1 MIEAMRSVGD
11 LGIHRNVSLQVI
23 YASSVM
29 MIMGI
34 GVIYPLLPVIAQ
46 SLEVPRS
53 QIGLILTVFTL
64 PSIFLAPVIGMLA
77 DLKGRK
83 VVLSSCLLLYG
94 VAGLGITF
102 VDSFSSVLV
111 LRALQGVGYAGVMPL
126 TIVLIGDTFTRET
139 ETSAQGIKVLLD
151 RAALLVI
158 PIAVGALSALAWQM
172 PFVLYALTI
181 PLAFVAMLRL
191 RERAVVQEER
201 PQNYLKMVGMA
212 CLKVR
217 SLTIFSMSSMRFFL
231 EFSFFTYLPIFAIET
246 LGVSV
251 IKGGFL
257 FGIFALGSMMTA
269 SAIGPLAARFER
281 VPLVTGAFLV
291 QAGCLSVAAL
301 AQNVWWLGAAMLVF
315 GLANGII
322 SPAQKSL
329 LTQSVPRQLRAGFVS
344 ADRISQQVA
353 KSIAPLIAGFIVV
366 FTSIQMMFMVMG
378 VFTLGW
384 VIVVVALNA
393 RGSLRPSL
401 VDAPEATALQ
411 PS

>member
-1 MIEAMRSVGD
+1 MMAYASKDAFMIEEMRSVGE

-29 MIMGI
+29 MIMGTV
-34 GVIYPLLPVIAQ
+34 VIYPVLPVIAQ
-46 SLEVPRS
+46 SLKVPRS

-172 PFVLYALTI
+172 PFVLYTLTI

-301 AQNVWWLGAAMLVF
+301 AQNVWWLGAAMLAF

-322 SPAQKSL
+322 
-329 LTQSVPRQLRAGFVS
+329 
-344 ADRISQQVA
+344 
-353 KSIAPLIAGFIVV
+353 
-366 FTSIQMMFMVMG
+366 
-378 VFTLGW
+378 
-384 VIVVVALNA
+384 
-393 RGSLRPSL
+393 
-401 VDAPEATALQ
+401 
-411 PS
+411 

>member
-1 MIEAMRSVGD
+1 MIGAVRSVGA

-29 MIMGI
+29 MIMGT
-34 GVIYPLLPVIAQ
+34 GVIYPVLPVIAQ
-46 SLEVPRS
+46 SLDVPRS

-64 PSIFLAPVIGMLA
+64 PSVFLAPVVGMLA

-102 VDSFSSVLV
+102 VDSFNSLLV

-158 PIAVGALSALAWQM
+158 PVAVGGLSALAWQM

-181 PLAFVAMLRL
+181 PLALVAMVRL
-191 RERAVVQEER
+191 REPVVAKEER
-201 PQNYLKMVGMA
+201 PQNYLKMVGRA
-212 CLKVR
+212 CLEIR

-257 FGIFALGSMMTA
+257 FGVFALGSMMTA
-269 SAIGPLAARFER
+269 SVIGPLAMRFER
-281 VPLVTGAFLV
+281 VPLVAVAFLA
-291 QAGCLSVAAL
+291 QAGCLALAAW
-301 AQNVWWLGAAMLVF
+301 AQNVWGLGAAMLVF
-315 GLANGII
+315 GLSNGII

-329 LTQSVPRQLRAGFVS
+329 LTQSVSRQLRAGFVS

-353 KSIAPLIAGFIVV
+353 KSIAPLIAGFIVA
-366 FTSIQMMFMVMG
+366 FTSIQIMFAVMG
-378 VFTLGW
+378 VFTLIW
-384 VIVVVALNA
+384 VMVVGALNA
-393 RGSLRPSL
+393 KGALKPSP
-401 VDAPEATALQ
+401 AGAREATVLP

>member
-29 MIMGI
+29 MIMGT
-34 GVIYPLLPVIAQ
+34 GVIYPVLPVIAQ

-251 IKGGFL
+251 LKGSH
-257 FGIFALGSMMTA
+257 IS
-269 SAIGPLAARFER
+269 RF
-281 VPLVTGAFLV
+281 PIPTGA
-291 QAGCLSVAAL
+291 G
-301 AQNVWWLGAAMLVF
+301 
-315 GLANGII
+315 
-322 SPAQKSL
+322 
-329 LTQSVPRQLRAGFVS
+329 
-344 ADRISQQVA
+344 
-353 KSIAPLIAGFIVV
+353 
-366 FTSIQMMFMVMG
+366 
-378 VFTLGW
+378 
-384 VIVVVALNA
+384 
-393 RGSLRPSL
+393 
-401 VDAPEATALQ
+401 TACNRR
-411 PS
+411 S

>member
-29 MIMGI
+29 MIMGT
-34 GVIYPLLPVIAQ
+34 GVIYPVLPVIAQ

-94 VAGLGITF
+94 VAGMGITF

-158 PIAVGALSALAWQM
+158 PIAVGALSAFAWQM

-212 CLKVR
+212 CLKIR
-217 SLTIFSMSSMRFFL
+217 SLTIFSISSMRFFL

-281 VPLVTGAFLV
+281 VPLVTGVFSV

-301 AQNVWWLGAAMLVF
+301 AQNVWWLGAAMLAF

-322 SPAQKSL
+322 
-329 LTQSVPRQLRAGFVS
+329 
-344 ADRISQQVA
+344 
-353 KSIAPLIAGFIVV
+353 
-366 FTSIQMMFMVMG
+366 
-378 VFTLGW
+378 
-384 VIVVVALNA
+384 
-393 RGSLRPSL
+393 
-401 VDAPEATALQ
+401 
-411 PS
+411 

>member
-29 MIMGI
+29 MIMGT
-34 GVIYPLLPVIAQ
+34 GVIYPVLPVIAQ

-83 VVLSSCLLLYG
+83 IVLSSCLLLYG
-94 VAGLGITF
+94 VAGVGITF

-139 ETSAQGIKVLLD
+139 ETSAHGIKVLLD

-231 EFSFFTYLPIFAIET
+231 EFSFFTYLPIFA
-246 LGVSV
+246 
-251 IKGGFL
+251 
-257 FGIFALGSMMTA
+257 LGSMVAA

-393 RGSLRPSL
+393 RGALRPSL

>member
-1 MIEAMRSVGD
+1 M
-11 LGIHRNVSLQVI
+11 
-23 YASSVM
+23 
-29 MIMGI
+29 
-34 GVIYPLLPVIAQ
+34 
-46 SLEVPRS
+46 
-53 QIGLILTVFTL
+53 
-64 PSIFLAPVIGMLA
+64 
-77 DLKGRK
+77 
-83 VVLSSCLLLYG
+83 
-94 VAGLGITF
+94 
-102 VDSFSSVLV
+102 
-111 LRALQGVGYAGVMPL
+111 GYAGVMPL

-301 AQNVWWLGAAMLVF
+301 ARTF
-315 GLANGII
+315 GGWEPRCWSLD
-322 SPAQKSL
+322 SPMESFRRPK
-329 LTQSVPRQLRAGFVS
+329 RAC
-344 ADRISQQVA
+344 
-353 KSIAPLIAGFIVV
+353 
-366 FTSIQMMFMVMG
+366 
-378 VFTLGW
+378 
-384 VIVVVALNA
+384 
-393 RGSLRPSL
+393 
-401 VDAPEATALQ
+401 
-411 PS
+411 

>member
-1 MIEAMRSVGD
+1 MIGAMRSVGE

-29 MIMGI
+29 MIMGT
-34 GVIYPLLPVIAQ
+34 GVIYPVLPVIAQ

-64 PSIFLAPVIGMLA
+64 PSIFLAPLIGMLA

-191 RERAVVQEER
+191 REPAVAKEER
-201 PQNYLKMVGMA
+201 PQNYLKMVGRA
-212 CLKVR
+212 CLEIR

-251 IKGGFL
+251 IKGGLL
-257 FGIFALGSMMTA
+257 FGVFAFGSMMTA
-269 SAIGPLAARFER
+269 SVIGPLAARFER
-281 VPLVTGAFLV
+281 VPLVVGSFLV

-315 GLANGII
+315 GLSNGII

-353 KSIAPLIAGFIVV
+353 KSIAPLFAGFIVV
-366 FTSIQMMFMVMG
+366 LSSIQTMFMVMG
-378 VFTLGW
+378 VFTLAW

-393 RGSLRPSL
+393 RGALKPSL
-401 VDAPEATALQ
+401 VGAAEATPLQ
-411 PS
+411 RR

>member
-29 MIMGI
+29 MIMGT
-34 GVIYPLLPVIAQ
+34 GVIYPVLPVIAQ

-201 PQNYLKMVGMA
+201 PQNYFKMVGMA

-281 VPLVTGAFLV
+281 VPLVTGVFSV

-393 RGSLRPSL
+393 RGALRPSL

>member
-29 MIMGI
+29 MIMGT
-34 GVIYPLLPVIAQ
+34 GVIYPVLPVIAQ

-158 PIAVGALSALAWQM
+158 PIAVGALSAFAWQM

-212 CLKVR
+212 CLKIR

-231 EFSFFTYLPIFAIET
+231 EFSFFTYLPIFA
-246 LGVSV
+246 
-251 IKGGFL
+251 
-257 FGIFALGSMMTA
+257 LGSMMTV
-269 SAIGPLAARFER
+269 SAIGSLAARFER

-393 RGSLRPSL
+393 RGALRPSL

>member
-29 MIMGI
+29 MIMGT
-34 GVIYPLLPVIAQ
+34 GVIYPVLPVIAQ

-94 VAGLGITF
+94 VAGVGITF

-158 PIAVGALSALAWQM
+158 PIAVGALSAFAWQM

-231 EFSFFTYLPIFAIET
+231 EFSFFTYLP
-246 LGVSV
+246 
-251 IKGGFL
+251 
-257 FGIFALGSMMTA
+257 IFALGSMMTA

-393 RGSLRPSL
+393 RGALRPSL

>member
-11 LGIHRNVSLQVI
+11 LGIHRNVSVQVI

-29 MIMGI
+29 MIMGT
-34 GVIYPLLPVIAQ
+34 GVIYPVLPVIAQ

-83 VVLSSCLLLYG
+83 IVLSSCLLLYG
-94 VAGLGITF
+94 VAGVGITF

-126 TIVLIGDTFTRET
+126 TIVFIGDTFTREA

-212 CLKVR
+212 YLKVR
-217 SLTIFSMSSMRFFL
+217 SLTIFSMSSMCFFL
-231 EFSFFTYLPIFAIET
+231 EFSFFTYLPIFTIET

-257 FGIFALGSMMTA
+257 FGIFALGAMMTT
-269 SAIGPLAARFER
+269 SVTGPLTARFER

-291 QAGCLSVAAL
+291 QSGCLSVAAL
-301 AQNVWWLGAAMLVF
+301 AQNVWWLGTAMLVF

-378 VFTLGW
+378 VFTSGW

-393 RGSLRPSL
+393 RGALRPSL

>member
-1 MIEAMRSVGD
+1 MIGAMRSVGA

-29 MIMGI
+29 MIMGT
-34 GVIYPLLPVIAQ
+34 GVIYPVLPVIAQ

-53 QIGLILTVFTL
+53 QIGLISAVFTL
-64 PSIFLAPVIGMLA
+64 PSIFLAPLIGMLV

-158 PIAVGALSALAWQM
+158 PIAVGALSALAGQM

-191 RERAVVQEER
+191 REPTVAKEDR
-201 PQNYLKMVGMA
+201 PQNYLKMVGRA
-212 CLKVR
+212 CLEIR

-231 EFSFFTYLPIFAIET
+231 EFSFFIYLPIFAIET

-257 FGIFALGSMMTA
+257 FGIFALRSMTTA
-269 SAIGPLAARFER
+269 SVIGPLAARFER
-281 VPLVTGAFLV
+281 VPLVVGAFLV

-315 GLANGII
+315 GPSNGII

-378 VFTLGW
+378 VFTLAW
-384 VIVVVALNA
+384 VVVVVALNA
-393 RGSLRPSL
+393 RGALRPSL
-401 VDAPEATALQ
+401 VGAPETTALQ

>member
-29 MIMGI
+29 MIMGT
-34 GVIYPLLPVIAQ
+34 GVIYPVLPVIAQ

-83 VVLSSCLLLYG
+83 VVLSSCLFLYG
-94 VAGLGITF
+94 LAGLGITF

-181 PLAFVAMLRL
+181 PLAFVTMLWL
-191 RERAVVQEER
+191 RERAVV
-201 PQNYLKMVGMA
+201 
-212 CLKVR
+212 
-217 SLTIFSMSSMRFFL
+217 
-231 EFSFFTYLPIFAIET
+231 
-246 LGVSV
+246 
-251 IKGGFL
+251 
-257 FGIFALGSMMTA
+257 
-269 SAIGPLAARFER
+269 
-281 VPLVTGAFLV
+281 
-291 QAGCLSVAAL
+291 
-301 AQNVWWLGAAMLVF
+301 
-315 GLANGII
+315 
-322 SPAQKSL
+322 
-329 LTQSVPRQLRAGFVS
+329 
-344 ADRISQQVA
+344 
-353 KSIAPLIAGFIVV
+353 
-366 FTSIQMMFMVMG
+366 
-378 VFTLGW
+378 
-384 VIVVVALNA
+384 
-393 RGSLRPSL
+393 
-401 VDAPEATALQ
+401 
-411 PS
+411 